1 MGSVVLQSSTFVGF
15 IRANVEEG
23 RTNVRAAV
31 LDTVQ
36 AVISWDTS
44 LLSGET
50 PAETERENAEATI
63 VKKRILLPS

>member
-1 MGSVVLQSSTFVGF
+1 MVG
-15 IRANVEEG
+15 VEER

-36 AVISWDTS
+36 AVISWDIS

-50 PAETERENAEATI
+50 PAEAERANAEAMT
-63 VKKRILLPS
+63 VKKRILHPS